1 MTVRLYISSPRTELQ
16 KSCGYAGTTREEGLQ
31 KKKKWYM
38 RIVFY
43 CLDVAVINGWLLY
56 RRHMEQKKVEKRA
69 ILPLRNFRASIGHA
83 LAKKAKLPRK
93 RGRPSSSP
101 PQPAK
106 HPHATAATRPVE
118 DQLQDQLQDQRI
130 CAASYGPLDSQEL
143 SVVNVTCT
151 RACYFFK
158 LHSKPCHYLNKT
170 YANLVI
176 CQRKGC
182 M

>member
-83 LAKKAKLPRK
+83 LEASI
-93 RGRPSSSP
+93 GHRPSSSP

-118 DQLQDQLQDQRI
+118 DVRYV
-130 CAASYGPLDSQEL
+130 SYVPLDSQEL